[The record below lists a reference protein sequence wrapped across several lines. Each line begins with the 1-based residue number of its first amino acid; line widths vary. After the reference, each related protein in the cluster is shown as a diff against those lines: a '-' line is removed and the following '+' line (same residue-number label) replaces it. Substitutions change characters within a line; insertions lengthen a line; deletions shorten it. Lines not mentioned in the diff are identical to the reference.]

1 MILILKFKFKPINL
15 FYKRNEPGV
24 PIVKKWNDQ
33 EHSFASSVFNDS
45 TLNDMMSSLGTHVLE
60 SKNIPIQ
67 NEKALAGS
75 LVTATSLD
83 NNNNLIND
91 LNEKKVSL
99 DFIDHNQDE
108 ENFFSEFDDINFESI
123 NELNLMK
130 GNLVMIFFDTI
141 CITIFLAIYIQ
152 VFY

>member
-1 MILILKFKFKPINL
+1 
-15 FYKRNEPGV
+15 
-24 PIVKKWNDQ
+24 
-33 EHSFASSVFNDS
+33 
-45 TLNDMMSSLGTHVLE
+45 MMSSLNTQIME

-67 NEKALAGS
+67 NKSISNKALAGS

-83 NNNNLIND
+83 NNNNLITD

-130 GNLVMIFFDTI
+130 GKLI
-141 CITIFLAIYIQ
+141 
-152 VFY
+152 